1 MPPKTSSPQR
11 GTVKPGAV
19 LIQESKT
26 SSRKH
31 RMASNARHESKCWT
45 ISTLSISPRQPTYR
59 LGETKENDKGKKG
72 MLSSFYDPRSGN
84 RKNAVAMNVD
94 GNANLCKISASCD
107 VVFPNRHD

>member
-31 RMASNARHESKCWT
+31 RMACFVCFVSKCWT
-45 ISTLSISPRQPTYR
+45 ISTLSICPRQPPYR
-59 LGETKENDKGKKG
+59 QGETKEKDKGKKG

-94 GNANLCKISASCD
+94 GNANL
-107 VVFPNRHD
+107 